1 MQTQTKMKWTVQQWI
16 YIYAQKIIK
25 NNPKQTT
32 VYTYKTKGEEWSS
45 GTKHPR
51 TLQLSSEGA
60 IRAVK
65 YFTETFKL
73 WESEYSV
80 LCHSLWL
87 ALWPFAALTPPF
99 FCLSIWHTKGTLC
112 WSETQ
117 VARWSRGHLQAGWA
131 HTAPG
136 EGMVAHR
143 DAATSRT
150 HAFNAGRWR
159 QRMEGPKRSVNEET
173 IFTKQE
179 KRKIMKMD
187 NKDEPVEKTPSSG
200 GFNKTPSFKSRS

>member
-87 ALWPFAALTPPF
+87 ALWPFAALTPPPLLLPVHLAHKGDSLLVRNPSSPLVTWALTSR
-99 FCLSIWHTKGTLC
+99 LSAH
-112 WSETQ
+112 S
-117 VARWSRGHLQAGWA
+117 SRR
-131 HTAPG
+131 
-136 EGMVAHR
+136 R
-143 DAATSRT
+143 DACTQGCSYVTHPCFQCWTMTAKDGRT
-150 HAFNAGRWR
+150 KEVSEWR
-159 QRMEGPKRSVNEET
+159 DDFYKTREEENNE
-173 IFTKQE
+173 
-179 KRKIMKMD
+179 D
-187 NKDEPVEKTPSSG
+187 G
-200 GFNKTPSFKSRS
+200 